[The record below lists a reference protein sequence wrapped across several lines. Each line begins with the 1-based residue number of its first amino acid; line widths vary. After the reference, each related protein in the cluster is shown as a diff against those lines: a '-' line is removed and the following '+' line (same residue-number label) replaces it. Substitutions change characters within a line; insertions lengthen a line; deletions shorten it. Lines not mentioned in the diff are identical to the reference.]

1 MEAIKRV
8 SAARRSLVLDH
19 PFFGVLS
26 LKLAIIEDAGV
37 KTFMVDG
44 RQLRVNPDY
53 ALNLKPQELV
63 GVVAHEVLH
72 CANGHT
78 WRRGD
83 RERKCWNEACDYAIN
98 PIVMDAGLVL
108 PQGALDGSPYR
119 GMSAEEIYERLMQQQ
134 AQDAGEDRSDDQ
146 SNDQSEEDSGNHS
159 GQTPDKG
166 SEDNSGDNDPD
177 SPEDGNS
184 DSDDSGDENQE
195 SEAGGKPAPQADG
208 SCCGEVAD
216 CTSEQMPEI
225 QADWSAAVLNAAKQ
239 AEAMGRLP
247 AGMERRVEEIK
258 NPPQDWRSI
267 LRRFVQQNTRTDYGW
282 QQPNPRYLY
291 GGWYLPSLRSETM
304 PPMVVAIDTSGSIDD
319 LTLSQFAR
327 EVESIVDDMQ
337 PERVHV
343 IYCDDEIHG
352 VDVFER
358 GEPIVMAPKGYGGTD
373 FRPVFDYVENE
384 GIQPACL
391 LYLTDM
397 MGDFPAKAPDYPVLW
412 GDTFGFC
419 PEPWGERVQIR
430 CT

>member
-26 LKLAIIEDAGV
+26 LKLAIIEDNAV
-37 KTFMVDG
+37 NTFRVDG

-53 ALNLKPQELV
+53 AMSLKPQELV

-108 PQGALDGSPYR
+108 PQGVLDGSPYR

-134 AQDAGEDRSDDQ
+134 AQDAKKDRNDDQSNDQ
-146 SNDQSEEDSGNHS
+146 SNDQSEEDA
-159 GQTPDKG
+159 
-166 SEDNSGDNDPD
+166 GDHDPAA
-177 SPEDGNS
+177 SEDGNS
-184 DSDDSGDENQE
+184 DSDDSGNGNQE
-195 SEAGGKPAPQADG
+195 AEAGGKPAPQAEG

-216 CTSEQMPEI
+216 CPSEQMPEI

-267 LRRFVQQNTRTDYGW
+267 LRRFVQQNARTDYGW

-412 GDTFGFC
+412 GDTFGLC

-430 CT
+430 CD

>member
-26 LKLAIIEDAGV
+26 LKLAIIEDNAV
-37 KTFMVDG
+37 NTFRVDG

-53 ALNLKPQELV
+53 ALSLKPQELV

-98 PIVMDAGLVL
+98 PIVLDAGLVL

-134 AQDAGEDRSDDQ
+134 AQDAGEDRNDDQ
-146 SNDQSEEDSGNHS
+146 SNDQSDDQSEEDAGDYDPA
-159 GQTPDKG
+159 T
-166 SEDNSGDNDPD
+166 SEDGS
-177 SPEDGNS
+177 S
-184 DSDDSGDENQE
+184 DSDDSGNGNQA
-195 SEAGGKPAPQADG
+195 SAAGGKPAPQAEG

-267 LRRFVQQNTRTDYGW
+267 LRRFVQQNARTDYGW

-384 GIQPACL
+384 GIQPVCL

-412 GDTFGFC
+412 GDTFGLC

>member
-26 LKLAIIEDAGV
+26 LKLAIIEDNAV
-37 KTFMVDG
+37 NTFRVDG
-44 RQLRVNPDY
+44 RQLRVNPEY
-53 ALNLKPQELV
+53 ALSLKPQELV

-108 PQGALDGSPYR
+108 PQGVLDGSPYR

-134 AQDAGEDRSDDQ
+134 AQDAKKDRNDDQSNDQ
-146 SNDQSEEDSGNHS
+146 SNDQSEEDA
-159 GQTPDKG
+159 
-166 SEDNSGDNDPD
+166 GDHDPAA
-177 SPEDGNS
+177 SEDGNS
-184 DSDDSGDENQE
+184 DSDDSGNGNQE
-195 SEAGGKPAPQADG
+195 AEAGGKPAPQAEG

-216 CTSEQMPEI
+216 CPSEQMPEI

-267 LRRFVQQNTRTDYGW
+267 LRRFVQQNARTDYGW

-412 GDTFGFC
+412 GDTFGLC

-430 CT
+430 CD

>member
-26 LKLAIIEDAGV
+26 LKLAIIEDNAV
-37 KTFMVDG
+37 NTFRVDG

-53 ALNLKPQELV
+53 AMSLKPQELV

-108 PQGALDGSPYR
+108 PQGVLDGSPYR

-134 AQDAGEDRSDDQ
+134 AQDAEKDRNDDQSNDQ
-146 SNDQSEEDSGNHS
+146 SNDQSEEDA
-159 GQTPDKG
+159 
-166 SEDNSGDNDPD
+166 GDHDPAA
-177 SPEDGNS
+177 SEDGNS
-184 DSDDSGDENQE
+184 DSDDSGNGNQE
-195 SEAGGKPAPQADG
+195 AEAGGKPAPQAEG

-216 CTSEQMPEI
+216 CPSEQMPEI

-267 LRRFVQQNTRTDYGW
+267 LRRFVQQNARTDYGW

-412 GDTFGFC
+412 GDTFGLC

-430 CT
+430 CD